1 MELSEII
8 KLGFLLVGGL
18 FSGFYAAGVG
28 GGGLISFPL
37 LLLAGLPPVPA
48 IATNKFASIFLQVS
62 SSLKY
67 YREGKVHI
75 RKLLPYLILSTIGV
89 VIGSLIVV
97 SINQEIMRIIIIFL
111 LIIVAIIFIWKKDWG
126 LKERKVGKRNKTLGS
141 IGVSVAGVYYGFFG
155 PGLGPISIFLYL
167 VLGLNYLQAAAAT
180 RLTYFFG
187 AIVASTIFISQ
198 GLVEFIYAIPLAV
211 GWIIGG
217 WFGAGYAVKKGERW
231 LKIILIIIISITII
245 KQVIDL
251 F

>member
-28 GGGLISFPL
+28 GGGLVSFPL
-37 LLLAGLPPVPA
+37 LLLAGLPPIPA
-48 IATNKFASIFLQVS
+48 IATNKFASIFLQAS

-67 YREGKVHI
+67 YREGKINI
-75 RKLLPYLILSTIGV
+75 RKILPYLILSTIGV
-89 VIGSLIVV
+89 VVGSLIVV
-97 SINQEIMRIIIIFL
+97 LINQEVMRVIIIIL
-111 LIIVAIIFIWKKDWG
+111 LIVVAGVFLWKKDLG
-126 LKERKVGKRNKTLGS
+126 LRERKVGKKIKTLGS
-141 IGVSVAGVYYGFFG
+141 IGIAVSGVYYGFFG

-198 GLVEFIYAIPLAV
+198 GLVEYIYAIPLAA

-217 WFGAGYAVKKGERW
+217 WLGTGYAVKKGERW